1 MQRMP
6 LFSSFDHLE
15 GIRKRGQ
22 KSTDDQNLS
31 YDDELQS
38 DEKDRDLLLY
48 IWVEKWKRKPAEIVL
63 SHENSFL
70 REV

>member
-22 KSTDDQNLS
+22 KSTDVMMNFKVMKKIEI
-31 YDDELQS
+31 YYYMFELKSGKENQL
-38 DEKDRDLLLY
+38 KLY
-48 IWVEKWKRKPAEIVL
+48 
-63 SHENSFL
+63 
-70 REV
+70 